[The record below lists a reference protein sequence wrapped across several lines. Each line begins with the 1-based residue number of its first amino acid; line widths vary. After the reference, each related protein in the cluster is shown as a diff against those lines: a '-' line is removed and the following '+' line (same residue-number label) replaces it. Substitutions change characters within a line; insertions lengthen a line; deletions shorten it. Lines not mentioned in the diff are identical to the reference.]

1 MIDNALDNKFYIEV
15 YINDRKIEVFPI
27 CYVIRN
33 EGLYLYCYNKIYEG
47 KIISYEH
54 NKEKLY
60 INSVL

>member
-33 EGLYLYCYNKIYEG
+33 E
-47 KIISYEH
+47 
-54 NKEKLY
+54 
-60 INSVL
+60 